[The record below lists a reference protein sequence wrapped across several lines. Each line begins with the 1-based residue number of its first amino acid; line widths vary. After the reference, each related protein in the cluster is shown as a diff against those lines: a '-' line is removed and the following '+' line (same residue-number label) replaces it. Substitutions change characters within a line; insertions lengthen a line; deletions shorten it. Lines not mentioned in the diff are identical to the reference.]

1 MKTLVTKKTKHG
13 VYPCKSF
20 VMNLSFILIQQ
31 LQENYQHWSRSLDC
45 TVSLFHSFLPPPSL
59 RLLLGEPTRE
69 ERVGK
74 VGCLWESGGHFE
86 FLEVVTERKFKQFV
100 QDSLIGEWVQQTCAV
115 YVFVVLLTLISLLSS
130 SITNFPTRNKQ
141 EAEPFLNMQKIDAD
155 HSPHQTTPFRHPW
168 SNKTQEFL
176 HHTDSVTEQSS
187 SCRRMKWL
195 RT

>member
-86 FLEVVTERKFKQFV
+86 FLEVVTERKFKV
-100 QDSLIGEWVQQTCAV
+100 CAGQ
-115 YVFVVLLTLISLLSS
+115 SDRGMSS
-130 SITNFPTRNKQ
+130 TNLYCICFCCPAYTHFPFIIIYN
-141 EAEPFLNMQKIDAD
+141 
-155 HSPHQTTPFRHPW
+155 
-168 SNKTQEFL
+168 
-176 HHTDSVTEQSS
+176 
-187 SCRRMKWL
+187 
-195 RT
+195 